1 VTIGAADV
9 APWVDAWTGND
20 DASKDN
26 AAADL
31 NFMIPTPK
39 G

>member
-26 AAADL
+26 AAQ
-31 NFMIPTPK
+31 T
-39 G
+39 